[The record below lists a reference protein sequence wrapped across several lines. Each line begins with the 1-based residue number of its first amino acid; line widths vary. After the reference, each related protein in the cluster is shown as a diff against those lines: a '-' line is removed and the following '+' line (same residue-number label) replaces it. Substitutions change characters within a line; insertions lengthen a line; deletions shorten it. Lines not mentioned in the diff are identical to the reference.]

1 MKTRLY
7 WFLGLL
13 LITLMLAACAAQPA
27 TPETV
32 EPAATEAT
40 TEEEAT
46 QAEASPT
53 AEVAETEPTEAAT
66 EEPIDEGP
74 AMPALSGTI
83 KIGCA
88 HALSGAAA
96 IYGETIRNGIMLAAQ
111 EINDQGYL
119 GEATVEVICED
130 TAGDRAQAINV
141 FQKLIN
147 QDQVVAILGPTLSNE
162 AFTADPVAQEA
173 GIPVLASSNTA
184 AGITEMGDYIF
195 RNSLPEGDVIPNTIA
210 VTQAALGY
218 TKVAV
223 IYGNDDAFTQSGYDV
238 FAATLEEAGV
248 EVLTTEVFARGDT
261 DFQAQLT
268 KIASLEPEALIV
280 SALAEEAAN
289 IMLQARQLGI
299 TAPIIGGNGFNS
311 PQLAQIAGEAAE
323 GAISGAAWN
332 IANPSAENQ
341 AFVLEYRAA
350 YGSDPDQFAAQA
362 YTAMWIMARAIWDAG
377 STEPA
382 AIRDALAAIQDFP
395 SPLGTF
401 SFDENRNPVHD
412 PVVLIVKDGAF
423 TLFE

>member
-1 MKTRLY
+1 MRNRLC
-7 WFLGLL
+7 WLLGLL
-13 LITLMLAACAAQPA
+13 LVLLTLAACAAQPA
-27 TPETV
+27 TPASEA
-32 EPAATEAT
+32 PAATEAT
-40 TEEEAT
+40 TEEEPV

-53 AEVAETEPTEAAT
+53 AEAVAEEEPTA
-66 EEPIDEGP
+66 EPIDEGP
-74 AMPALSGTI
+74 AMPALSGPI

-96 IYGETIRNGIMLAAQ
+96 IYGETIRNGIMLAVQ

-119 GEATVEVICED
+119 GEATLEVICED

-147 QDQVVAILGPTLSNE
+147 QDQVVAILGPTLSSE

-184 AGITEMGDYIF
+184 AGITEMGDFIF

-210 VTQAALGY
+210 VTQKALGY

-238 FAATLEEAGV
+238 FAATLEEAGI
-248 EVLTTEVFARGDT
+248 EVLTTEVFAKGDT

-289 IMLQARQLGI
+289 IMIQARQLGI

-362 YTAMWIMARAIWDAG
+362 YTATWLLARAIWDAG

-382 AIRDALAAIQDFP
+382 AIRDALAALSNVP
-395 SPLGTF
+395 GPLGNF
-401 SFDENRNPVHD
+401 SFDENRNPVHE
-412 PVVLIVKDGAF
+412 PVVLIVKDGTFA
-423 TLFE
+423 LFE